1 MCLRGLQVVPREAHV
16 GVFVDIRQLDAIVM
30 NCLRSEL
37 VVSTEVLGFFLNFW
51 LVLVLKII

>member
-16 GVFVDIRQLDAIVM
+16 GVVVDIRQLDAIVM

-37 VVSTEVLGFFLNFW
+37 VVSTEVLGFFLNIW